1 MACHP
6 NIVFLYIG
14 ERTVVRWIRDR
25 IDYWYLLMERKK
37 KQVRAKS
44 LTFQKIS
51 DQRKTVKIAGKQKTE
66 VLAERI
72 LNVYGSAVLRLAYT
86 YVHNMGDAEDILQ
99 ETLIRFLEHHPV
111 FENENHEKA
120 WIFRVAANL
129 SKNKIAYNKIRQ
141 TDQLEDQL
149 IAQERED
156 LTFVWDAVK
165 RLPENYREAV
175 HLYYYEGFSTA
186 QIAEILGK
194 KDSSVRSD
202 LRRGREKLREVL
214 REEYDFE

>member
-1 MACHP
+1 MMGYQTGTLV
-6 NIVFLYIG
+6 NIGTWMV
-14 ERTVVRWIRDR
+14 ERGIRDR
-25 IDYWYLLMERKK
+25 IAAWYLFVEKEKRKIGQIFAVIRKETERKE
-37 KQVRAKS
+37 
-44 LTFQKIS
+44 
-51 DQRKTVKIAGKQKTE
+51 TVKIAGKQKAE

-72 LNVYGSAVLRLAYT
+72 MDTYGNAVLRLAYT
-86 YVHNMGDAEDILQ
+86 YVHNMSDAEDILQ
-99 ETLIRFLEHHPV
+99 ETLIRYLEHRPV
-111 FENENHEKA
+111 FAGENHEKA

-129 SKNKIAYNKIRQ
+129 SKNKIAYNQIRQ
-141 TDQLEDQL
+141 ADQLEDQL

-165 RLPENYREAV
+165 RLPESYREAI
-175 HLYYYEGFSTA
+175 HLYYYEGFPTA

-194 KDSSVRSD
+194 KESSVRSD

>member
-1 MACHP
+1 MTGYQKKVLP
-6 NIVFLYIG
+6 GIG
-14 ERTVVRWIRDR
+14 VWLIEDR
-25 IDYWYLLMERKK
+25 IRTGISFLQLFRERKK
-37 KQVRAKS
+37 INNLLKMSA
-44 LTFQKIS
+44 LQKET
-51 DQRKTVKIAGKQKTE
+51 DRKKTK